1 VAKKWDAFGSIF
13 IDGTRGTPRFSYSVL
28 RRFGLGVNQVSC
40 KDNDDSALSVPSER
54 ADEIFLE
61 GPRSRFEEFIT
72 LKVMR
77 DFLRGFRVLHI
88 VGPCVTGLRLD
99 PVSSEMI

>member
-1 VAKKWDAFGSIF
+1 VIR
-13 IDGTRGTPRFSYSVL
+13 TLEHLVQPYPYR
-28 RRFGLGVNQVSC
+28 Q
-40 KDNDDSALSVPSER
+40 SAQIKSSSK
-54 ADEIFLE
+54 

-72 LKVMR
+72 RKVMR